1 MSIIRTSLQ
10 NLQKA
15 IKGLVVMSSDLEA
28 LAGSLLVG
36 KVSLVIIEQINRRSE
51 LEFCSLFVFFIVPLK
66 NFVEKL
72 QSAIKLPHTPSPIS
86 TQFPKQECL
95 GRNQCMWWPI
105 LMIVFVWLAVGARD
119 VDEEIVS
126 ISQTSWKLH

>member
-36 KVSLVIIEQINRRSE
+36 RVSHSLSSVTFRLR
-51 LEFCSLFVFFIVPLK
+51 CSTASVAFT
-66 NFVEKL
+66 
-72 QSAIKLPHTPSPIS
+72 SG
-86 TQFPKQECL
+86 CL
-95 GRNQCMWWPI
+95 G
-105 LMIVFVWLAVGARD
+105 
-119 VDEEIVS
+119 EIGE
-126 ISQTSWKLH
+126 ISCNHLL

>member
-36 KVSLVIIEQINRRSE
+36 KVCARTRSLLPSCEPHFHHSCAALIH
-51 LEFCSLFVFFIVPLK
+51 SLLVA
-66 NFVEKL
+66 L
-72 QSAIKLPHTPSPIS
+72 QSVRH
-86 TQFPKQECL
+86 
-95 GRNQCMWWPI
+95 
-105 LMIVFVWLAVGARD
+105 
-119 VDEEIVS
+119 EIADRGV
-126 ISQTSWKLH
+126 L

>member
-36 KVSLVIIEQINRRSE
+36 KVSQPFSSVQRADHKGRSSPLNQ
-51 LEFCSLFVFFIVPLK
+51 LEIL
-66 NFVEKL
+66 
-72 QSAIKLPHTPSPIS
+72 ADPSRYI
-86 TQFPKQECL
+86 
-95 GRNQCMWWPI
+95 
-105 LMIVFVWLAVGARD
+105 
-119 VDEEIVS
+119 
-126 ISQTSWKLH
+126 